1 MKQKVITSLVLGAL
15 LTGVIPAVFAADYT
29 TDEIVVTG
37 TRMKTSTKDIA
48 ANVTVISKE
57 DLDKGNY
64 ATMSEALKGANV
76 NVIDKGGIA
85 YPILN
90 GDGRVLVLVNG
101 RRINFDHLQVSGQE
115 NAVNINAIP
124 LAGIDRIEV
133 VRGPNSSLY
142 GEKAV
147 GGVINIIMKEPEV
160 GTKTT
165 VTAEYGSFDSRRFGI
180 VTTGGDDKQGFMVA
194 YSKYKTDNYKYKDAN
209 GNSHEF
215 PDSYVD
221 EDALA
226 LRYDRY
232 IGDDRATFEFNRAF
246 KNNGFGIYLTNP
258 LEGISYGNGSTYHAT
273 NTDMALTYNFD
284 AANEG
289 DGTFIRVSQVQE
301 KADSPFAGTPYSHDL
316 KSYALEGQKVWKVGA
331 HSIVGG
337 FAWDRQSL
345 WENNDG
351 STMDRS
357 ATTKSIF
364 AEDLW
369 TINDVWSMN
378 LGTRYEHHSDFGGDW
393 ASHIGLNR
401 KIGKDT
407 HAYVSWGQ
415 AVNNPTLKMRFAN
428 TPYMTGN
435 PDLKQETSQT
445 YTIGVDSQLSDKWSV
460 SASAYQSDLKNA
472 LNWAWDGITRYY
484 NSDREKRRGFTIST
498 TYKVNDEWSI
508 MGAYDYSYIRL
519 NQRGAGYEDD
529 VTNNRPNGYRLGVT
543 YNHNR
548 WNVSND
554 FTYIT
559 GLSERYTSHSYFL
572 WDVGINYQWTKDTK
586 VYAKLNNLTNEH
598 YESTSINNSFYPVG
612 AFAMPERNYVIGVTH
627 TF

>member
-1 MKQKVITSLVLGAL
+1 MKQKVITSLVLGTL

-37 TRMKTSTKDIA
+37 TRMKMSTKDIA

-133 VRGPNSSLY
+133 VCGPNSSLY

-258 LEGISYGNGSTYHAT
+258 LKGISYGNGSTYHAT
-273 NTDMALTYNFD
+273 NTDMALTYTFD
-284 AANEG
+284 AANDG

-316 KSYALEGQKVWKVGA
+316 KSYALEGQKVWKVGV

-508 MGAYDYSYIRL
+508 MGAYDYSHIRL

>member
-15 LTGVIPAVFAADYT
+15 LTGVIPAVLAADYT

-246 KNNGFGIYLTNP
+246 KNNGFGIYLMNP
-258 LEGISYGNGSTYHAT
+258 LKGISYGNGSTYHAT
-273 NTDMALTYNFD
+273 NTDMALTYTFD

-345 WENNDG
+345 WENNYG

-612 AFAMPERNYVIGVTH
+612 AFAMPARNYVIGVTH